1 MYMYRMYMFVRN
13 NVFLAESEEAAVV
26 YATENITISEQSFTK
41 ARNK

>member
-1 MYMYRMYMFVRN
+1 MYRMYMFVQN
-13 NVFLAESEEAAVV
+13 NVFLAESEEVAVM

>member
-1 MYMYRMYMFVRN
+1 MYKLYKT
-13 NVFLAESEEAAVV
+13 ESEEAAVV